1 MLVASSNKSIL
12 LCTRLVWKPISRE
25 RERKRERERERERE
39 LIYFLDDTKLKRR
52 IM

>member
-12 LCTRLVWKPISRE
+12 LCTRLAWKPI
-25 RERKRERERERERE
+25 ERERERERE
-39 LIYFLDDTKLKRR
+39 LIYFLEETKLKRR

>member
-25 RERKRERERERERE
+25 RERKRERERERE

>member
-25 RERKRERERERERE
+25 RERERE
-39 LIYFLDDTKLKRR
+39 LIYFLEETKLKRR

>member
-25 RERKRERERERERE
+25 RERERERE